1 MYVDST
7 NETEPSGEMP
17 VSRLMI
23 QHIEPLLQ
31 VRNSLASYYSLV
43 HRPLPCFQYS
53 YTENV
58 GVAWG

>member
-1 MYVDST
+1 MDST

-31 VRNSLASYYSLV
+31 VRYFNYYCYNGLAV
-43 HRPLPCFQYS
+43 DND
-53 YTENV
+53 TNV
-58 GVAWG
+58 SSPEI